1 MADSLRADPQATRAA
16 FQAGLADLQR
26 GDAAGAVRRFQPL
39 LAADPDNADLL
50 HVLGVAT
57 HKSGDSDAGVALMTR
72 AVARNPRQPDFLI
85 NLANIHRERGE
96 LAAAEPLLRRAVS
109 LAPQY
114 GKAWQVL
121 ASLLRQ
127 LEHLTEAVE
136 CRRKAVALDPD
147 SPALLVRLASA
158 LVDARQVAE
167 GLSLYRQAL
176 ARSPQ
181 TIAAHSSLAL
191 SSHYLP
197 GDKAALFAVQKAA
210 GAALA
215 VKLPAPPPHG
225 NGRDPERRLR
235 VGYVSADFHQHSVA
249 FFLAPLLAAH
259 DPAEVELFAYADV
272 AKPDAV
278 TAQLRAMVPHWR
290 DARGLTDAALA
301 EAVRGDGIDIL
312 VDLAGHT
319 AGNRLGVF
327 ARKPAPLQ
335 VSWLGYPDST
345 GLAAIDARLTDAI
358 ADPPDAGPGGADAF
372 AVERLVRLPQGFLC
386 YGASDQAP
394 PVAPLPAGA
403 AGPVTFGSFNNLPKL
418 CDETLDL
425 WARVLLA
432 VPDSRLLLKARGL
445 DDPAIRQ
452 GVVARFALAGV
463 DPARLRFAGRVRDY
477 AGHMALYG
485 EIDIGLDSL
494 PYNGTTTTCEALWM
508 GVPTVTLAGDRHCA
522 RVGASLLTRVG
533 LEDCVAE
540 TAEDYVA
547 AAARLAVDRAR
558 LAELR
563 AGMRA
568 RLQASPLMD
577 AKGFAASLEEAYR
590 GLWRDW
596 CARAPAA

>member
-1 MADSLRADPQATRAA
+1 MPAPQAADPQAKRVA

-26 GDAAGAVRRFQPL
+26 GDAAGAARRLRPL
-39 LAADPDNADLL
+39 LAADPDNADIL
-50 HVLGVAT
+50 HVLGLAL
-57 HKSGDSDAGVALMTR
+57 HKSGESDAGIALMAR

-96 LAAAEPLLRRAVS
+96 REAAEPLLRRAVA

-114 GKAWQVL
+114 GKGWQVL

-127 LEHLTEAVE
+127 LEQLSEAVE
-136 CRRKAVALDPD
+136 CRRKAVALDPNAL
-147 SPALLVRLASA
+147 PLLVRLASA

-176 ARSPQ
+176 ARDPGNV
-181 TIAAHSSLAL
+181 TAHSSLAL

-197 GDKAALFAVQKAA
+197 GDKAALFALHRAA
-210 GAALA
+210 GAAVA
-215 VKLPAPPPHG
+215 AKLPAPVPHG
-225 NGRDPERRLR
+225 NAPDPERRLR

-249 FFLAPLLAAH
+249 FFLAPVFAGH
-259 DPAEVELFAYADV
+259 DAAEVEVFAYSDV

-278 TAQLRAMVPHWR
+278 TARLRALVPNWR
-290 DARGLTDAALA
+290 DVRELTDAALA
-301 EAVRGDGIDIL
+301 DQIRADAIDIL

-327 ARKPAPLQ
+327 ARKAAPIQ
-335 VSWLGYPDST
+335 VSWLGYPDTT
-345 GLAAIDARLTDAI
+345 GLAAMDARLTDAI
-358 ADPPDAGPGGADAF
+358 ADPPGAEAF
-372 AVERLVRLPQGFLC
+372 AVEKLVRLPQGFLC
-386 YGASDQAP
+386 YGAADEAP

-418 CDETLDL
+418 SDETLDL
-425 WARVLLA
+425 WAQVLLA
-432 VPDSRLLLKARGL
+432 VPESRLLLKARGL
-445 DDPAIRQ
+445 DDPAIRR
-452 GVVARFALAGV
+452 GVIARFALAGV

-494 PYNGTTTTCEALWM
+494 PYNGTTTTSEALWM
-508 GVPTVTLAGDRHCA
+508 GVPIVTLAGDRHCA

-533 LEDCVAE
+533 LEECIAA
-540 TAEDYVA
+540 TPEDYVA
-547 AAARLAVDRAR
+547 IAARLAVDRAR

-563 AGMRA
+563 GGMRA
-568 RLQASPLMD
+568 RLHASPLMD
-577 AKGFAASLEEAYR
+577 PKGFTAALEEAYR
-590 GLWRDW
+590 GLWRGW
-596 CARAPAA
+596 CAAASGA